1 MDKGVSLDSAE
12 EADNLV
18 GWACKFILMDLQI
31 NIFLNFHTLKRE
43 QNQERIS
50 LKGVSSFHILKKGRS
65 STEQLQQ
72 YRERK
77 TGMNFYPLK
86 SIKNWRVN

>member
-18 GWACKFILMDLQI
+18 GWACKFILMDLQG
-31 NIFLNFHTLKRE
+31 NIFLNVHTLKM
-43 QNQERIS
+43 
-50 LKGVSSFHILKKGRS
+50 GVSSFHILKKGRS